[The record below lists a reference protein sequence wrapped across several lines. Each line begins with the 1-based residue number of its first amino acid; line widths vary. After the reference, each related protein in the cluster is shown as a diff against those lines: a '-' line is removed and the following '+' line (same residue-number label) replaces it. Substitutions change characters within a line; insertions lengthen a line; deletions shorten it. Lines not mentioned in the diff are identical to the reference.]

1 MVIAMNIEVLGSGS
15 EVGRSS
21 IVVSDQKRV
30 VMDCGVKIQPE
41 PPKYPA
47 IERVDAAI
55 ISHAHL
61 DHIGAAPMLFRKG
74 KIPVYMNDI
83 TLELG
88 AMLVKDSMKV
98 AKKEGFPVPFDKG
111 HLKKMVKN
119 TKIVRY
125 NEKFRVGNMNC
136 TLWHS
141 GHIPGSSSIMI
152 EGKKKVFYT
161 ADIQTRPSHL
171 LNPCQLPEKV
181 DVLVVESTYG
191 MKVQADRK
199 KEEKRLVDVVEETLA
214 NDGVA
219 LMPVFAVGR
228 AQEVMMILEEYINKI
243 ALDGMAKQA
252 SEIVAQYGSY
262 IKSPKDF
269 RNLLKKVKFVRT
281 DSERA
286 EAIKKYPII
295 IASAGMLGG
304 GPAVHYLREIQ
315 SMGGAKVLFTGF
327 LVEDSPGRNL
337 IETRIFENSEER
349 FHVHGD
355 LQQIEL
361 SAHADR
367 NGLFDIIR
375 RTRPETVICVHGD
388 KCSEFAKDI
397 EKEFNVQA
405 FAPKNG
411 ESIKV

>member
-1 MVIAMNIEVLGSGS
+1 MVSVDVLGSGS
-15 EVGRSS
+15 DVGRSS
-21 IVVSDQKRV
+21 IVVSGGKRI

-41 PPKYPA
+41 PPKYPT
-47 IERVDAAI
+47 IEKVDAAV

-61 DHIGAAPMLFRKG
+61 DHVGAAPMLFRKG
-74 KIPVYMNDI
+74 KMPVYMNDI

-88 AMLVKDSMKV
+88 TMLVKDSMKV
-98 AKKEGFPVPFDKG
+98 AQKEGFHVPFDKS
-111 HLKKMVKN
+111 HVKRMVKN

-125 NEKFRVGNMNC
+125 NEKFRVGDFSC
-136 TLWHS
+136 SLWHS
-141 GHIPGSSSIMI
+141 GHIPGSSSVLIDS
-152 EGKKKVFYT
+152 GKKIFYT

-171 LNPCQLPEKV
+171 LEPCKLPAKV
-181 DVLVVESTYG
+181 DTLILESTYG
-191 MKVQADRK
+191 MKVQALRA
-199 KEEKRLVDVVEETLA
+199 KEEKRLVDAIEETIS

-228 AQEVMMILEEYINKI
+228 AQEVMLILKDYMNKI
-243 ALDGMAKQA
+243 ALDGMVKLA

-262 IKSPKDF
+262 IKTPKEF
-269 RNLLKKVKFVRT
+269 RDMLKKVKFIRT
-281 DSERA
+281 NEERA
-286 EAIKKYPII
+286 AALKKYPII

-304 GPAVHYLREIQ
+304 GPAVHYLREMQ
-315 SMGGAKVLFTGF
+315 SMREGKVLFSGF

-337 IETRIFENSEER
+337 IETKIFENDEER
-349 FHVHGD
+349 FHVSGD

-367 NGLFDIIR
+367 NGLLDIIR

-388 KCSEFAKDI
+388 KCAEFAKDI
-397 EKEFNVQA
+397 EEEFNVQA
-405 FAPKNG
+405 YAPKNG

>member
-1 MVIAMNIEVLGSGS
+1 MSINIEILGSGS

-21 IVVSDQKRV
+21 IVVSGKKRV

-41 PPKYPA
+41 PPKYPPV
-47 IERVDAAI
+47 EKVDAAI

-61 DHIGAAPMLFRKG
+61 DHVGAVPMLFRKG

-88 AMLVKDSMKV
+88 TMLVKDSMKV
-98 AKKEGFPVPFDKG
+98 ARKEGFTVPFDKS
-111 HLKKMVKN
+111 HVKRMVKN

-125 NEKFRVGNMNC
+125 NEKFRVSDVTC
-136 TLWHS
+136 SLWHS
-141 GHIPGSSSIMI
+141 GQIPGSSSVMV
-152 EGKKKVFYT
+152 EGSKKIFYT

-171 LNPCQLPEKV
+171 LNPCNLPAKV
-181 DVLVVESTYG
+181 DTLIIESTYG
-191 MKVQADRK
+191 MKVQAPRAR
-199 KEEKRLVDVVEETLA
+199 EEKRLVDAIEETLA

-228 AQEVMMILEEYINKI
+228 AQEVMMILKDYVNKI
-243 ALDGMAKQA
+243 ALDGMAKLA

-262 IKSPKDF
+262 IKSPKEF
-269 RNLLKKVKFVRT
+269 RDVLKRVKFVRT
-281 DSERA
+281 DEQRA
-286 EAIKKYPII
+286 EAMKKYPII
-295 IASAGMLGG
+295 ITSAGMLGG

-315 SMGGAKVLFTGF
+315 SHGDAKVLFTGF

-337 IETRIFENSEER
+337 IETKIFDNAEER
-349 FHVHGD
+349 FHVSGD

-367 NGLFDIIR
+367 TGLLDVIR
-375 RTRPETVICVHGD
+375 RTRQETVICVHGD
-388 KCSEFAKDI
+388 KCSEFAKSI
-397 EKEFNVQA
+397 EEEFKVQA

-411 ESIKV
+411 ETIKV

>member
-1 MVIAMNIEVLGSGS
+1 MVSVDVLGSGS

-21 IVVSDQKRV
+21 IVISGKKRI

-41 PPKYPA
+41 PPKYPE
-47 IERVDAAI
+47 IQKVDAAI

-61 DHIGAAPMLFRKG
+61 DHVGAVPMLFRKG
-74 KIPVYMNDI
+74 KMPVYMNDI

-88 AMLVKDSMKV
+88 TMLVKDSMKV
-98 AKKEGFPVPFDKG
+98 AKKEGFAVPFDKT
-111 HLKKMVKN
+111 HVKRMVKN

-125 NEKFRVGNMNC
+125 NEKFRVGEFSC
-136 TLWHS
+136 SLWHS
-141 GHIPGSSSIMI
+141 GHIPGSSSVMV
-152 EGKKKVFYT
+152 EGNKRIFYT

-171 LNPCQLPEKV
+171 LNPCQLPDKV
-181 DVLVVESTYG
+181 DTLIIESTYG
-191 MKVQADRK
+191 MKVQAPRA
-199 KEEKRLVDVVEETLA
+199 KEEKRLIDAIEETLS

-228 AQEVMMILEEYINKI
+228 AQEVMLILKDYMNKI
-243 ALDGMAKQA
+243 ALDGMVKLA

-262 IKSPKDF
+262 IKTPREF
-269 RNLLKKVKFVRT
+269 RDMLKKVKFIRT
-281 DSERA
+281 NEDRA
-286 EAIKKYPII
+286 GALKKYPII

-315 SMGGAKVLFTGF
+315 SLGDAKVLFTGF
-327 LVEDSPGRNL
+327 LVEESPGRNL
-337 IETRIFENSEER
+337 IETKIFENDEER
-349 FHVHGD
+349 FHVSGD
-355 LQQIEL
+355 LQQLEL

-367 NGLFDIIR
+367 NGLLDIIR
-375 RTRPETVICVHGD
+375 RTKPEKVICVHGD
-388 KCSEFAKDI
+388 KCAEFAKSI
-397 EKEFNVQA
+397 EEEFDGVQA